1 MNMNILLS
9 TTAAGVLL
17 MALSAGVCAAEG
29 DERNEPQTQPPQ
41 SEQPAQPSQVEI
53 DPAAG
58 GAVASESYLEY
69 LSSLKNCE
77 PLNGKEKDDCI
88 EEMRRKHGQ
97 M

>member
-1 MNMNILLS
+1 MSKLFG
-9 TTAAGVLL
+9 TTAAAAIFL
-17 MALSAGVCAAEG
+17 ALSAMACAAEG

-41 SEQPAQPSQVEI
+41 SEQPAQGEVN

-58 GAVASESYLEY
+58 GAVASERYLEY

>member
-1 MNMNILLS
+1 MS
-9 TTAAGVLL
+9 KPHRTTAAAAMF
-17 MALSAGVCAAEG
+17 MALSAIACAAEG
-29 DERNEPQTQPPQ
+29 DERNEPQAQPQ
-41 SEQPAQPSQVEI
+41 SEQPAQGEVN

-58 GAVASESYLEY
+58 GAVASERYLEY

>member
-1 MNMNILLS
+1 MSKLFG
-9 TTAAGVLL
+9 TTAAAAMF
-17 MALSAGVCAAEG
+17 MALSAIACAAEG
-29 DERNEPQTQPPQ
+29 DERNEPQAAPPQ
-41 SEQPAQPSQVEI
+41 SEQPAQSEVN

-58 GAVASESYLEY
+58 GAVASERYLEY
-69 LSSLKNCE
+69 LTSLKNCE